1 MKFVVSTIGD
11 PYSAKTYSGVPFQ
24 LFKEMDKQNL
34 IVERVDGFDRRPA
47 DFIFGDYWDISRS
60 IKRLRPTKSSIWRF
74 RTDSRKKLSYRLTQK
89 LKDIE
94 YDVFLQIGCGGLPND
109 NSIKVAHV
117 EIPIQYAASEPFFA
131 DTYGYSNLPDRKF
144 QDAIAGQKQFFEEC
158 DLIWTNTE
166 WTKSLLIDAGASD
179 NKIFVFPP
187 CINFDPS
194 IEYIEKEFS
203 TPKILFIGKDWERKG
218 GPELIACFEE
228 LQKDYPTAQLD
239 IVGCTPVGDIP
250 SGVNIHGFLDVKQES
265 DNRVFKSLMSE
276 ANIFCL
282 PSGWESTGIVYFE
295 AMQYSIPVLMLAGQG
310 REKLFSRISFIS
322 ESNSKASLLASI
334 KEIISKKEETQK
346 ITKLAYEAVKHKY
359 NYQNLVKEL
368 TTRLASDLKLVKQS

>member
-74 RTDSRKKLSYRLTQK
+74 RTDSRKKLSHRLTQK
-89 LKDIE
+89 LKDVE

-131 DTYGYSNLPDRKF
+131 DTYGYSNQPDRKF

-218 GPELIACFEE
+218 GPLLLETFSLLLENHPDAELTIIGCHPDTMGIKNINALGFINIKEE
-228 LQKDYPTAQLD
+228 QGKIIFDEAL
-239 IVGCTPVGDIP
+239 
-250 SGVNIHGFLDVKQES
+250 S
-265 DNRVFKSLMSE
+265 KS
-276 ANIFCL
+276 NIFCV
-282 PSGWESTGIVYFE
+282 PSNWESTGIVYFE
-295 AMQYSIPVLMLAGQG
+295 AMQHSLPVIMLNGQG
-310 REKLFSRISFIS
+310 REQIFSEISFVS
-322 ESNSKASLLASI
+322 EDAEARSLLRTI
-334 KEIISKKEETQK
+334 NKVISNPMVTNE
-346 ITKLAYEAVKHKY
+346 ITKQAYNIVMTKY
-359 NYQNLVKEL
+359 NYRNLVREMIYSIENISCD
-368 TTRLASDLKLVKQS
+368 TY